1 MIRFLQPEWFW
12 ALTVLPLVV
21 LWRGR
26 RGPVAAVEYSDVSL
40 ARDVARRTRSRI
52 GGIVWLLPIIAAA
65 LMIVGLARPQRTHSR
80 TEVTANGIDIVLGLD
95 ISGSMQALD
104 FMVDN
109 YRVNRIAVVKSVVS
123 KFIDERPNDRI
134 GLIAFAAAPYIVSPL
149 TLDHDW
155 LQQNLE
161 RVNVG
166 IGDDGTAIGSAIA
179 AAVNHLRTTTA
190 KSKVVILLTDGV
202 NNSGKISPLAAA
214 EAARA
219 LGVKVYTIGVGVR
232 GKAPIPVRD
241 ETGKIHVIM
250 AEVDVDEKTL
260 QAVANETGGQF
271 YRATD
276 TDSLQ
281 KIYEQINR
289 YETSAQTVQKFEHV
303 EELYRWTLFP
313 SLGLLATRGAL
324 AADEVS
330 QVTVRFSDPHWL
342 LAGLLTCL
350 VLIGIWRRYDVRQ
363 HAALAQFVAPHLRR
377 RLTGSVSGIRRFLQ
391 RGLFLG
397 SALCLCAAL
406 AGPLLGYHWEKISRR
421 GNEVVFAIDTSRSM
435 LTPDVKPNRL
445 TRAKLAIDDM
455 ARQLDGDG
463 IGIVAFAGSAFLVC
477 PLTLDYGAFHQSLDA
492 DRCSHHSARRD
503 QHPERHSGGARGA
516 SPPSGKRQNPDIGN
530 GWRESRRGRP
540 DRGQRGG
547 EAGWPEDLHGRHR
560 YRGGRSDPL
569 TVGSGRR
576 LRQG

>member
-1 MIRFLQPEWFW
+1 MIRFLQPDWFW
-12 ALTVLPLVV
+12 AMAVLPLIL

-40 ARDVARRTRSRI
+40 AREVARKTRSRI
-52 GGIVWLLPIIAAA
+52 GGVVWLLPIIAAA
-65 LMIVGLARPQRTHSR
+65 LMIVGLARPQRSHSQ
-80 TEVTANGIDIVLGLD
+80 TTVTANGIDIVLGLD

-109 YRVNRIAVVKSVVS
+109 KRLNRIAVVKSVVAR
-123 KFIDERPNDRI
+123 FIDERPNDRI

-166 IGDDGTAIGSAIA
+166 VKDDGTAIGSAIA

-232 GKAPIPVRD
+232 GKAPIPLRD
-241 ETGKIHVIM
+241 QAGHIHVVM

-289 YETSAQTVQKFEHV
+289 YETSAQSVQKFEHV
-303 EELYRWTLFP
+303 EELYRWPLYP
-313 SLGLLATRGAL
+313 ALGLLGLGILLQLTR
-324 AADEVS
+324 
-330 QVTVRFSDPHWL
+330 F
-342 LAGLLTCL
+342 
-350 VLIGIWRRYDVRQ
+350 
-363 HAALAQFVAPHLRR
+363 R
-377 RLTGSVSGIRRFLQ
+377 RL
-391 RGLFLG
+391 
-397 SALCLCAAL
+397 
-406 AGPLLGYHWEKISRR
+406 P
-421 GNEVVFAIDTSRSM
+421 
-435 LTPDVKPNRL
+435 
-445 TRAKLAIDDM
+445 
-455 ARQLDGDG
+455 
-463 IGIVAFAGSAFLVC
+463 
-477 PLTLDYGAFHQSLDA
+477 
-492 DRCSHHSARRD
+492 
-503 QHPERHSGGARGA
+503 
-516 SPPSGKRQNPDIGN
+516 
-530 GWRESRRGRP
+530 
-540 DRGQRGG
+540 
-547 EAGWPEDLHGRHR
+547 
-560 YRGGRSDPL
+560 
-569 TVGSGRR
+569 
-576 LRQG
+576 